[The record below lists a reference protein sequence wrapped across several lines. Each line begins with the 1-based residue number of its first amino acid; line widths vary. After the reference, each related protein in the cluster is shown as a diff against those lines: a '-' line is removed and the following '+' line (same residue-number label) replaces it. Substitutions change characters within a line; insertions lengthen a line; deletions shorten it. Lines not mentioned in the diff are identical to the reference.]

1 MIISTLNF
9 LMFLQL
15 RILWKQKRELKKTIR
30 SSSVFTLPTPI
41 NSKQVQKDSICSAS
55 IFMEEKYKINESE
68 NGDAQKEVK
77 MTLLLLSFVATY
89 VILTVPCNITLIYWT
104 LYPEVYVSWMIY
116 LVHYI
121 AYIILNLY
129 ILSLEIAESKF
140 LLIFCR
146 FQCKTSTGLCS
157 AERRIC

>member
-1 MIISTLNF
+1 MGTHCWSDFMNSTGWDIWYAAYQVIIKSTPIVIISTLNF

-41 NSKQVQKDSICSAS
+41 NSKQVQKDSICSSA
-55 IFMEEKYKINESE
+55 IFVEEKHKIDESG

-89 VILTVPCNITLIYWT
+89 VTLTVPCNITLIYWS
-104 LYPEVYVSWMIY
+104 LYPEVYVSMQDKHR
-116 LVHYI
+116 V
-121 AYIILNLY
+121 
-129 ILSLEIAESKF
+129 
-140 LLIFCR
+140 
-146 FQCKTSTGLCS
+146 
-157 AERRIC
+157 